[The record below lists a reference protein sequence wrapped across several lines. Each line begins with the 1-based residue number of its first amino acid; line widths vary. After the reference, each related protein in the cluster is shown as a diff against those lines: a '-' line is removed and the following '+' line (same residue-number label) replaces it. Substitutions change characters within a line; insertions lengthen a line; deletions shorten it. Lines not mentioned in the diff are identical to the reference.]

1 MSVPLSTIKS
11 ALKIDYTDDDTE
23 LIRLR
28 EVANVYVEKRT
39 GLALSAR
46 SEALYLS
53 TWTDSLIPVA
63 PYTGLTHVRYY
74 DPSNAQITM
83 PATDYWIDQSDGP
96 MPIIRFKKTPSLY
109 DGSVV
114 IVTYTAGYA
123 NIPDPLVHTI
133 ISLVGGW
140 YNNPES
146 MQPIGLNPVPFGVD
160 AILDMY
166 SVRSPL
172 R

>member
-46 SEALYLS
+46 SETLYLS

-74 DPSNAQITM
+74 DTGNNQVTM
-83 PATDYWIDQSDGP
+83 PAADYWLDQYTDLAKLNVFLQTWKRSDLTVMAGASGYRP
-96 MPIIRFKKTPSLY
+96 FAHAEFK
-109 DGSVV
+109 
-114 IVTYTAGYA
+114 
-123 NIPDPLVHTI
+123 
-133 ISLVGGW
+133 
-140 YNNPES
+140 
-146 MQPIGLNPVPFGVD
+146 
-160 AILDMY
+160 
-166 SVRSPL
+166 
-172 R
+172 